1 MFRLMKRSLPIPFSL
16 CLLALSA
23 QAQEKTDSLR
33 KQHLKEIEIMEK
45 KKNMRTDSMSPVL
58 RMEGRMLEIPQ
69 NITGVTA
76 DLIREQGGLELK
88 DIIRNASGVKIG
100 YNSSVFDASATVM
113 MRGFYAETYVNGMP
127 QRSTM
132 GALTDDAA
140 FIERI
145 DFVKGPAGFLISSG
159 DPGGSVNIT
168 TKTPRQQRV
177 RQLELS
183 GGSLGFL
190 RGSLDLGSA
199 VKEKG
204 FSYRLNGAYQQQQ
217 SFQDFL
223 KTRKYVASPVIQYN
237 FNRRTSLLAEYN
249 FIHMLS
255 DGGSS
260 VTKIG
265 TESEVLKDR
274 IGNNYAGDPNLPQSG
289 SKSQSVRLAFEHR
302 FNDHLRL
309 TVQSK
314 YTVNSTTVWYLISDN
329 YSLINFDSTNITRRL
344 PVNNS
349 ITGRVAAVQAYV
361 SGNFKT
367 GQHITHNFVAGLDY
381 NYSKDNYVNAYGQ
394 YAFTFDRTHPQYGL
408 STDSVKM
415 LGKPALIVRENNW
428 TSAFLYNTTR
438 IHTNW
443 LFNYG
448 GRFTVNTPVTT
459 NLRQPQKDETAFS
472 PRLGITRLLGNSMA
486 VYALYDQSFIP
497 QSGVD
502 ASGQR
507 FDPQRGNSIEAGAK
521 KEWFQHKLMTS
532 IAGYRIIKNNLLVS
546 DLEHPGFRR
555 QIGQV
560 TSTGAEVDITG
571 RISNRLSVSANYSY
585 TRAIVS
591 KDSNKENEGNKLAF
605 TPEQVINSWLQ
616 YAIPLTAAS
625 RLSLSLGHNTVTKT
639 ATYTPGFDLKGYTK
653 FDGGIAYTHG
663 KWYLRVVADNLT
675 NKRYFSSGDML
686 VGSVYEGVRTYYY
699 IEGAPISFKA
709 FAGIRL

>member
-1 MFRLMKRSLPIPFSL
+1 MKRSLPIPFSL
-16 CLLALSA
+16 CFLVLSA
-23 QAQEKTDSLR
+23 QAQQKTDSLR

-45 KKNMRTDSMSPVL
+45 KKNMRTDSMSPAL

-113 MRGFYAETYVNGMP
+113 MRGFYTETYVNGMP

-140 FIERI
+140 FIERV

-168 TKTPRQQRV
+168 TKTPRQQRI

-183 GGSLGFL
+183 GGSFGFL

-237 FNRRTSLLAEYN
+237 FSRRTSLLAEYN

-314 YTVNSTTVWYLISDN
+314 YTVNSTAVWYLISDN

-349 ITGRVAAVQAYV
+349 ITGRVAAVQAYI

-367 GQHITHNFVAGLDY
+367 GQQITHNFVAGLDY

-428 TSAFLYNTTR
+428 TSAFFYNTTR

-448 GRFTVNTPVTT
+448 GRFTINTPVTT
-459 NLRQPQKDETAFS
+459 NPRQPQKDETAFS
-472 PRLGITRLLGNSMA
+472 PRFGITRLLGNSMA

-571 RISNRLSVSANYSY
+571 RISSRLSVSANYSY
-585 TRAIVS
+585 THAIVS

-605 TPEQVINSWLQ
+605 TPEQVINSWIQ
-616 YAIPLTAAS
+616 YAIPLTAVS
-625 RLSLSLGHNTVTKT
+625 RLSLSLGHNSVTKT

-686 VGSVYEGVRTYYY
+686 VGSVYEGVRSYYY